1 MVRLPSLALSTSNNS
16 LETEEYLGSLVT
28 LGGQTFNRLMLFGCS
43 SSQCQMLRPQSWTI
57 LSFIPNQMRTDLL
70 SFSGLVFEVEGQS
83 LIANSR
89 QQGDI
94 ARQVCDMLCL
104 KNSSSRQR
112 LKSGEVSVHV
122 TTELMTSNGP
132 DGFLSQTKVQ
142 ILLKVTEGHNSK
154 SVREQLIYIERNKV
168 SEKVIVY

>member
-1 MVRLPSLALSTSNNS
+1 
-16 LETEEYLGSLVT
+16 
-28 LGGQTFNRLMLFGCS
+28 
-43 SSQCQMLRPQSWTI
+43 
-57 LSFIPNQMRTDLL
+57 MRTDLL
-70 SFSGLVFEVEGQS
+70 SFSGLGFEVEGQS

-132 DGFLSQTKVQ
+132 DWFLSQTKVQ
-142 ILLKVTEGHNSK
+142 ILPKVTEGHNSK